1 MNNNLSNIKK
11 GKYFLDKHNCIGMP
25 TETVYG
31 LAANAYSSKAI
42 SKIFKLKKRPKNN
55 PLIVHY
61 SSLEMLKRDCILN
74 KNFTNLYNKFCP
86 GPLTFILKLKK
97 DSKISKFVTNKKKTL
112 AVRFPSH
119 PKAKGLLKILN
130 YPLAAPSANI
140 SSRVSPVTKNH
151 VKEEFGKKI
160 KYIIEGGLSKI
171 GLESTIINLTGKP
184 EILRIGSIDINK
196 LSKVLNKK
204 LLYRKKSY
212 MKAPG
217 QNRLHY
223 SPGIPLRMNC
233 KEASQDEAFI
243 LVKKRN
249 NSNKN
254 FFYLSKNKNLK
265 EAARN
270 LYSVLRMIKKKGYK
284 KIAVEKIEN
293 KGIGL
298 AINDRLLKASSKKYM
313 NTLVSVNI
321 LSKNFSSFE
330 AVKEISFSINESE
343 ILGLLGPNGCGKTTT
358 IGMMLGLL
366 KPTSG
371 EVIINGLNVEK
382 NRINLLKKMNF
393 ISPYIELPKKL
404 TVKENLMVYGK
415 LYSVNNINNRID
427 YLTETLRLSEFINKK
442 TGELSSGQKNRV
454 SLAKAVVNDPDILL
468 LDEPTASLD
477 PETGD
482 FVRTFIEKI
491 SSEKKMSILLASH
504 NMNEVKRLCKSI
516 LMMKDGKIIDRGTP
530 SEIINKHGKKNLEE
544 VFLKLNRTKNE
555 L

>member
-1 MNNNLSNIKK
+1 
-11 GKYFLDKHNCIGMP
+11 
-25 TETVYG
+25 
-31 LAANAYSSKAI
+31 
-42 SKIFKLKKRPKNN
+42 
-55 PLIVHY
+55 
-61 SSLEMLKRDCILN
+61 
-74 KNFTNLYNKFCP
+74 
-86 GPLTFILKLKK
+86 
-97 DSKISKFVTNKKKTL
+97 
-112 AVRFPSH
+112 
-119 PKAKGLLKILN
+119 
-130 YPLAAPSANI
+130 
-140 SSRVSPVTKNH
+140 
-151 VKEEFGKKI
+151 
-160 KYIIEGGLSKI
+160 
-171 GLESTIINLTGKP
+171 
-184 EILRIGSIDINK
+184 
-196 LSKVLNKK
+196 
-204 LLYRKKSY
+204 
-212 MKAPG
+212 
-217 QNRLHY
+217 
-223 SPGIPLRMNC
+223 
-233 KEASQDEAFI
+233 
-243 LVKKRN
+243 
-249 NSNKN
+249 
-254 FFYLSKNKNLK
+254 
-265 EAARN
+265 
-270 LYSVLRMIKKKGYK
+270 
-284 KIAVEKIEN
+284 
-293 KGIGL
+293 
-298 AINDRLLKASSKKYM
+298 M
-313 NTLVSVNI
+313 NTLVSVNN

-330 AVKEISFSINESE
+330 AVKKISFSINESE
-343 ILGLLGPNGCGKTTT
+343 IIGLLGPNGCGKTTT

-415 LYSVNNINNRID
+415 LYSVHDINNRID
-427 YLTETLRLSEFINKK
+427 YLTETLRLNEFINKK